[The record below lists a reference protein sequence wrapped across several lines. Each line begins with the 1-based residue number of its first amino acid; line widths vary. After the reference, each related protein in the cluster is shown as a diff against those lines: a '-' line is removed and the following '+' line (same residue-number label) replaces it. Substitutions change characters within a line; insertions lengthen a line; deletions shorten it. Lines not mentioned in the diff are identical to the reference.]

1 MMGKNLF
8 FARGKIFLF
17 GVCLAVFSG
26 LAFPVKADENPP
38 DRGRI
43 ERQVRE
49 TLRRRIDLLVRLT
62 ADYERQYKA
71 GSVDGK
77 MVLEAQ
83 TELYEAKLLLMK
95 AESGR
100 PAVPGIAAAFIRFYM
115 ASGCADEMKKAY
127 SGGQLALSSLLK
139 AQLGANSAELDFLRA
154 LQTQPYH
161 ADRLHRLSAALR
173 KPDVAVRLDD
183 KFLRSVLE
191 IEK

>member
-1 MMGKNLF
+1 
-8 FARGKIFLF
+8 
-17 GVCLAVFSG
+17 
-26 LAFPVKADENPP
+26 
-38 DRGRI
+38 
-43 ERQVRE
+43 
-49 TLRRRIDLLVRLT
+49 
-62 ADYERQYKA
+62 
-71 GSVDGK
+71 